1 MKRKDML
8 NMVLSAITAMLL
20 VGCGASSASGDL
32 AAGLGE
38 APKIKVG
45 VGETI
50 ITPTDP
56 VGHSMWGYNRG
67 DNTSTGTHDDLH
79 ARSIVVEGEDGT
91 ALVMMTVSVLNM
103 REITMDEIRKGVAQ
117 KTGIPFE
124 NVVVSSTHT
133 HSAPRIGGPDS
144 EYGKFFVERS
154 VESAVK
160 AWESR
165 VPGRIG
171 IGATEVFG
179 LAMNDRRMDHGGVSP
194 DPEAAI
200 IKVENAAGKLMGV
213 FFNFGAHPSTL
224 DLHNLL
230 FTEDWPYYSIKGIKE
245 EIGEDVIVGYFQAA
259 QGDVKVGYTSEL
271 SAVGAYMYDVRTFEY
286 AEKKGRMMSE
296 AVLRLLP
303 TIKTSGEMVVDV
315 TYDRFAVPL
324 RTTYPYTHAEA
335 LRWQKEASAKLAEME
350 KQVVI
355 YPTNHEEAKR
365 WQQEARMLAKR
376 GELDKKVGPRTLDK
390 YKVDLWL
397 ANQAVDR
404 SKWVEENPNPE
415 PIKMPMQAV
424 RLGNNLF
431 VTFPNE
437 IFTEIGVAVK
447 EQSPFENT
455 FILGVAGGHSGYI
468 ATAAEYV
475 EGGYAVNGS
484 PFAPEAE
491 QVIIDSSLELISRVV
506 DDKRTSGK

>member
-1 MKRKDML
+1 MAFC
-8 NMVLSAITAMLL
+8 VLIALL
-20 VGCGASSASGDL
+20 VTGCGASSNKLESSMDL
-32 AAGLGE
+32 RE

-45 VGETI
+45 IGETI
-50 ITPTDP
+50 ITPTNP
-56 VGHSMWGYNRG
+56 VGHSMWGYDRG
-67 DNTSTGTHDDLH
+67 DNTSTGIHDDLH

-91 ALVMMTVSVLNM
+91 AVVLMAVSVLNM

-133 HSAPRIGGPDS
+133 HSAPRIGGPESD
-144 EYGKFFVERS
+144 YGRFFIERS

-160 AWESR
+160 AWENR

-171 IGATEVFG
+171 IGSTEVFG

-200 IKVENAAGKLMGV
+200 IKIEDASGKLMGV

-245 EIGEDVIVGYFQAA
+245 KIGEDVIVGYFQAA

-271 SAVGAYMYDVRTFEY
+271 SAVGAYMYNVRTFEY
-286 AEKKGRMMSE
+286 AEKKGRIMSQ
-296 AVLRLLP
+296 AVLEILP
-303 TIKTSGEMVVDV
+303 SIETSGKMVVDV
-315 TYDRFAVPL
+315 AYDRFPVPL
-324 RTTYPYTHAEA
+324 RTTYPYTHTEA
-335 LRWQKEASAKLAEME
+335 LRWQKEASAKLAQME
-350 KQVVI
+350 KKVVM
-355 YPTNHEEAKR
+355 YPTNHEEAKA
-365 WQQEARMLAKR
+365 WQNMARELAKK
-376 GELDKKVGPRTLDK
+376 GELDNKVGPRTLDK

-415 PIKMPMQAV
+415 PIKMPIQAV
-424 RLGNNLF
+424 RLGNTLF

-437 IFTEIGVAVK
+437 IFTEIGLAVK
-447 EQSPFENT
+447 EQSPYENT

-491 QVIIDSSLELISRVV
+491 QVIIDSSLEMISRVV
-506 DDKRTSGK
+506 DKSN

>member
-1 MKRKDML
+1 MKKNSLLRIIL
-8 NMVLSAITAMLL
+8 CGVVALL
-20 VGCGASSASGDL
+20 VASCGTSSMSGESSVN
-32 AAGLGE
+32 AGE

-45 VGETI
+45 LGETI
-50 ITPTDP
+50 ITPTNP
-56 VGHSMWGYNRG
+56 VGYSMWGYDRG

-91 ALVMMTVSVLNM
+91 AVVMMTVSVLNM

-144 EYGKFFVERS
+144 EYGKFFIERS

-165 VPGRIG
+165 APGGIG
-171 IGATEVFG
+171 IGSTEVFG

-200 IKVENAAGKLMGV
+200 IKIEDAKGKLKGV

-245 EIGEDVIVGYFQAA
+245 EIGENVNVGYFQAA

-271 SAVGAYMYDVRTFEY
+271 SAVGAYMYNVRTFEY
-286 AEKKGRMMSE
+286 AEKKGRMMSK
-296 AVLRLLP
+296 AVLEVLP
-303 TIKTSGEMVVDV
+303 SIETSGDMVVDV
-315 TYDRFAVPL
+315 AYDRFPVPL
-324 RTTYPYTHAEA
+324 RKTYPYTHAEA
-335 LRWQKEASAKLAEME
+335 LRWQKEAGAKLAEME
-350 KQVVI
+350 KQVVM
-355 YPTNHEEAKR
+355 YPTNHEEAR
-365 WQQEARMLAKR
+365 EWQEMARELAKK
-376 GELDKKVGPRTLDK
+376 GELDNLVGPRTLDK

-397 ANQAVDR
+397 ANQAVER
-404 SKWVEENPNPE
+404 SKWVEENPDAE
-415 PIKMPMQAV
+415 PIKMPFQAV
-424 RLGNNLF
+424 RLGNSLF

-437 IFTEIGVAVK
+437 IFTEIGLAVK
-447 EQSPFENT
+447 EQSPYENT
-455 FILGVAGGHSGYI
+455 FIMGVAGGHSGYI
-468 ATAAEYV
+468 GTAAEYV

-491 QVIIDSSLELISRVV
+491 QVIIDSSVEMISRVV
-506 DDKRTSGK
+506 DKPKPN